1 LSCDRSLI
9 NLAARFYRRVYADSS
24 DDLNFKVCQARGVVQ
39 LLRLEAVA
47 DEMWSFVVSKKNKQ
61 WIMRQEFGSY

>member
-1 LSCDRSLI
+1 LLDFI
-9 NLAARFYRRVYADSS
+9 AEVYADSP
-24 DDLNFKVCQARGVVQ
+24 DDLSFKICQARGVVQ

-61 WIMRQEFGSY
+61 WIMRQEFELY